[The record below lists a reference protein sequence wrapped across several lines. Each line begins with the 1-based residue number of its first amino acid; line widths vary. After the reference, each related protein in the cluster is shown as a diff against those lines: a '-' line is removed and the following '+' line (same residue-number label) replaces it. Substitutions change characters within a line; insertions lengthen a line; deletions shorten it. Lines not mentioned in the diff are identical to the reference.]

1 VTCIAPFLNFDIH
14 FIRFLVPDTKG
25 HVKQMPLVSEE
36 SIHLSSLNLTHGLM

>member
-1 VTCIAPFLNFDIH
+1 VTCIATFLNFVH